1 MVPRAAAAT
10 WNRFGSLT
18 WAWLRCPMVE
28 QLQKAWT
35 APPALLACL
44 ASDQHHHKRQPSERH
59 KRDRAKQG
67 GQHRAWAQARGAN
80 LTPTRP
86 GRALAKRWLGGLVCQ
101 QWRQCRKRGRKARWG
116 E

>member
-1 MVPRAAAAT
+1 
-10 WNRFGSLT
+10 
-18 WAWLRCPMVE
+18 MVE

-44 ASDQHHHKRQPSERH
+44 AHQTNTITSDNQASVINEIERSKKANTERGRKRE
-59 KRDRAKQG
+59 
-67 GQHRAWAQARGAN
+67 GAN

-101 QWRQCRKRGRKARWG
+101 QWRQCRKKGRKARWG